1 MTYHDQLVAYMQFYP
16 TTVEIAVPRGMLA
29 AAGVIGGVA
38 VIEHDETYNEYR
50 DAEGTTLARVVF
62 PV

>member
-1 MTYHDQLVAYMQFYP
+1 MQFYP

-29 AAGVIGGVA
+29 AAGVIDGVA